1 MSDFNLREL
10 GVLHLMVS
18 SALEEGDSL
27 NAPPQIIEVLQEI
40 IAKLE
45 PLIDE
50 QCKIFNEF
58 QWITEQLDD
67 LELSA
72 KILVQDPNAEI
83 PDYH

>member
-10 GVLHLMVS
+10 GVLHIMVS
-18 SALEEGDSL
+18 SSLEEGDDL
-27 NAPPQIIEVLQEI
+27 NAPPQIIEILQQI
-40 IAKLE
+40 LAKLE

-58 QWITEQLDD
+58 QSIAEDLGD

-72 KILVQDPNAEI
+72 KILINDPEAEI
-83 PDYH
+83 PEYH